1 METYCFICSWEM
13 KFDAIGCFHNFL
25 HNVSCECLTVIMNG
39 LRGVC
44 EAAAGGGTTVALPV
58 SSLNDSLYS
67 EEVDTLIKEDEEELD
82 DGDMDLNRMQSND
95 PKLLN
100 H

>member
-1 METYCFICSWEM
+1 M
-13 KFDAIGCFHNFL
+13 
-25 HNVSCECLTVIMNG
+25 
-39 LRGVC
+39 
-44 EAAAGGGTTVALPV
+44 
-58 SSLNDSLYS
+58 NDSLHS

>member
-1 METYCFICSWEM
+1 MQVAVQWVW
-13 KFDAIGCFHNFL
+13 L
-25 HNVSCECLTVIMNG
+25 LTVIING
-39 LRGVC
+39 LRGGC

-58 SSLNDSLYS
+58 SSMNDSLHS
-67 EEVDTLIKEDEEELD
+67 EEVDALIKEDGEELD
-82 DGDMDLNRMQSND
+82 DGDMGLNRMQSND